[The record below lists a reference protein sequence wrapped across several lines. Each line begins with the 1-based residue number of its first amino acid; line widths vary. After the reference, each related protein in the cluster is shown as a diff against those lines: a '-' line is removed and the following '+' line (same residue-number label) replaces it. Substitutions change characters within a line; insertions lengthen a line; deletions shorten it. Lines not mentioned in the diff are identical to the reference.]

1 MYVLGGHKWLL
12 LQYGNRIR
20 GIILSYHLFDILKMR
35 EGRNRLHLK
44 LDEGD
49 NLNLSFS
56 LLLFYVSRSS
66 TMKRTYPKIRQLIR
80 YRKIR
85 TPQKIKAHNTKCN
98 YSIGWRKVEFNKG
111 LNENKCYT
119 LGCKDYIEN
128 LMGFSNWFSAR

>member
-20 GIILSYHLFDILKMR
+20 GIILSYRLFDILKMR

-85 TPQKIKAHNTKCN
+85 TPQKIKAHNTKMQ
-98 YSIGWRKVEFNKG
+98 
-111 LNENKCYT
+111 L
-119 LGCKDYIEN
+119 
-128 LMGFSNWFSAR
+128 